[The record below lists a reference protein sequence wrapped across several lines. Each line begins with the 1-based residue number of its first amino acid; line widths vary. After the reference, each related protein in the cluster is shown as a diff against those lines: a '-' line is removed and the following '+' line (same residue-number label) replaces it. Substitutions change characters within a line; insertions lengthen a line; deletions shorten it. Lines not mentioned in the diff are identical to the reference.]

1 MAVIYNNNRSG
12 RMAMSQ
18 VPPASF
24 SDQRAQALNSQ
35 LAANAGQV
43 YTALDPSNDIIPDQQ
58 EIISQTVWSGGTA
71 RLSTFYTSSANS
83 SSNAEWYYDVYDG
96 LPSDS
101 TSAVQFSVAYGDRR
115 GSGSLNISADS
126 GIEGQTPSKAVYN
139 QYRNILLAPND
150 ESFTMGD
157 GTSTDQIIAV
167 NFSRARYKERLDP
180 GNFEFWLSGSL
191 GAGTNKEN
199 VFVDDSSLITNPTL
213 ARGGKVFNIVSG
225 SISDGVNNSASPN
238 YVGLS
243 YPDSGILI
251 LNATK
256 VSSSFAVDCAKESSN
271 TADQNHYSFITAI
284 SKSATDTV
292 NHGPSVR
299 NQQTITSTFYFVR
312 VRNQN
317 YNFTNNSTFTTG
329 SVGDLKHSAMINNPT
344 VYISTVGMYNQ
355 AGECLAV
362 ASLSKPLQKTF
373 FNELL
378 IKVKLTY

>member
-1 MAVIYNNNRSG
+1 MNVLKSRFGGPDDDTYEY
-12 RMAMSQ
+12 
-18 VPPASF
+18 F
-24 SDQRAQALNSQ
+24 FT
-35 LAANAGQV
+35 AANFLGYGNSLQV
-43 YTALDPSNDIIPDQQ
+43 VRAVDTTTAKNAVS
-58 EIISQTVWSGGTA
+58 TGGTA

-96 LPSDS
+96 DPSNS
-101 TSAVQFSVAYGDRR
+101 TSAVQFSVAYGDRE
-115 GSGSLNISADS
+115 GSGSLDISANS

-150 ESFTMGD
+150 EQFTMGD

-199 VFVDDSSLITNPTL
+199 VFVDDSSLVTNPNL
-213 ARGGKVFNIVSG
+213 DRGGKVFNIVSG
-225 SISDGVNNSASPN
+225 SISDGVHNSTSPN
-238 YVGLS
+238 YVGLA

-256 VSSSFAVDCAKESSN
+256 VSSSFAVDCAKRNSD

-284 SKSATDTV
+284 SKSATDTA

-299 NQQTITSTFYFVR
+299 NQQTVTSTFYFVR

-317 YNFTNNSTFTTG
+317 YNFTNNETFTTG
-329 SVGDLKHSAMINNPT
+329 SVGDLKHSAMIGNPT
-344 VYISTVGMYNQ
+344 VYISTVGMYNNS
-355 AGECLAV
+355 GECLAV